1 VHDLV
6 KPLAV
11 GPADRR
17 AGGWAPAA
25 AIIIWTVAW
34 PVSKAARSRRPPSSA
49 SGRTSEDGARR
60 PASSILVR
68 SSSLMG
74 RSANSRTLRRL
85 VIASQVSTA
94 QE

>member
-1 VHDLV
+1 
-6 KPLAV
+6 
-11 GPADRR
+11 
-17 AGGWAPAA
+17 
-25 AIIIWTVAW
+25 
-34 PVSKAARSRRPPSSA
+34 
-49 SGRTSEDGARR
+49 
-60 PASSILVR
+60 VR